1 MRRKLLT
8 PLESGMNLFSVGAC
22 LLLLAALTSGI
33 LTFSARFRLWQEWR
47 NAPAE
52 VRNDMVL
59 GMFGPAIHKI
69 RATVPENEGLLLY
82 SEIDPALFPYALF
95 PRKIWQLQT
104 DPETNSVYMDLPPSS
119 YPRINPERLPVSWVL
134 HIHQDNV
141 MTGGELTQIHPG
153 GGAR

>member
-1 MRRKLLT
+1 
-8 PLESGMNLFSVGAC
+8 MNLFSVGAC

-134 HIHQDNV
+134 DIRLV
-141 MTGGELTQIHPG
+141 TIAIGGELSRILTNG
-153 GGAR
+153 GLK